1 MISKSTIGVQPACF
15 RYYGTSSL
23 ACIAVVPLLLKFS
36 ATKNSGVT
44 RSGLRLDTD
53 YLVGNIQEHYIH
65 SSNSIGFHKYDG
77 YDTIVYNNKNLSENN
92 N

>member
-1 MISKSTIGVQPACF
+1 MLWILWNIISGL
-15 RYYGTSSL
+15 YSSSNSFTK
-23 ACIAVVPLLLKFS
+23 IFS
-36 ATKNSGVT
+36 KKNSGVA
-44 RSGLRLDTD
+44 RSGLRLDTE
-53 YLVGNIQEHYIH
+53 YLVGNIEEHYIH